1 MNKYYILFFL
11 STILFGCGISEK
23 EHSRIISERDSLLQ
37 VVDILNKEIDKLENG
52 EERLM
57 NLINFHVENNEYLK
71 AYECLNSL
79 KNNHPES
86 PLMKTNAKLFSSVE
100 TKGAEILKAIEKAKR
115 DSTILANINN
125 LGDWVVGNYV
135 NHFDE
140 PTGKKYVVADFY
152 GTFSNSATAASELRI
167 RIKADKDYYEKDKFS
182 VTLKFDEYDNGTYE
196 DETCQYSRIVNKEFR
211 KIYTQEYAYGGY
223 KDENGKSVSLEEILE
238 EESDYE
244 FYMSFKY
251 GTKYSFNIN
260 TKYFNNALIKA
271 GIKKIGD

>member
-11 STILFGCGISEK
+11 STMLFGCGISEK

-135 NHFDE
+135 NDFDE
-140 PTGKKYVVADFY
+140 PTGEKYVVADFY

-196 DETCQYSRIVNKEFR
+196 YEICEASRIVNKEFR
-211 KIYTQEYAYGGY
+211 KIYTQDALGY
-223 KDENGKSVSLEEILE
+223 KDENGKRVSLEEILE
-238 EESDYE
+238 EESYYE
-244 FYMSFKY
+244 FYMIFKY